1 MYVVQ
6 HTIEGE
12 IEAFLLSHDHESF
25 PGFFLGGGVTSTF
38 YGCRDPTYVPK
49 IEVIFTLRFSDV

>member
-25 PGFFLGGGVTSTF
+25 PGFFWGGG
-38 YGCRDPTYVPK
+38 GCQVHYMV
-49 IEVIFTLRFSDV
+49 VGTLPMYLK